1 MLASAAPETGPP
13 PVKEKEKKV
22 KEAKGYKQKLKRHKD
37 AVLII
42 HSVDGMNGDFLMSG
56 SADHT
61 VRRKYHPITVNLFQ
75 KYGTSERIG
84 SVTRSRWIGQK
95 KMNFTNTKTI
105 RWTLLTTRQSMYS
118 THQVRLRD
126 RGIKGLSQPIVL

>member
-1 MLASAAPETGPP
+1 MLASAVPETGPP

-61 VRRKYHPITVNLFQ
+61 VRRKFLMPITVF
-75 KYGTSERIG
+75 
-84 SVTRSRWIGQK
+84 SVELEEKLDQ
-95 KMNFTNTKTI
+95 
-105 RWTLLTTRQSMYS
+105 
-118 THQVRLRD
+118 
-126 RGIKGLSQPIVL
+126 

>member
-61 VRRKYHPITVNLFQ
+61 VRRKYHPITVNFI

-84 SVTRSRWIGQK
+84 SVTRSRWTGQK
-95 KMNFTNTKTI
+95 KMNFTSTKTI

-118 THQVRLRD
+118 IHQVRLRG
-126 RGIKGLSQPIVL
+126 RGIKGLSLPIVL

>member
-61 VRRKYHPITVNLFQ
+61 VRRKYHPITVNFNQ
-75 KYGTSERIG
+75 YGTSERIG
-84 SVTRSRWIGQK
+84 SVTRSRLTGQK
-95 KMNFTNTKTI
+95 KMNFTSTKTT

-118 THQVRLRD
+118 IHQVRLRG
-126 RGIKGLSQPIVL
+126 RGIKGLSLPIVL

>member
-42 HSVDGMNGDFLMSG
+42 HSVDGMSGDFLMSG

-61 VRRKYHPITVNLFQ
+61 VRRKYHPITVILFL
-75 KYGTSERIG
+75 KFGTSERIG

-95 KMNFTNTKTI
+95 RTNFTSIKTI
-105 RWTLLTTRQSMYS
+105 RWILLTTHRSMYS
-118 THQVRLRD
+118 TRQVRLRD
-126 RGIKGLSQPIVL
+126 REIKGLSQPIVL